1 MTSQYTLSAVKRENL
16 GKRASKRYRRDNL
29 VPAEIYGSK
38 ENKSVLIDVFELNK
52 QTKDPQF
59 YSNVIDISVDSSKI
73 EVILKD
79 IQRDPEKSHITHID
93 FFAVDMNKK
102 INVNV
107 PFRFINEDKC
117 VGIKISGGILS
128 HILNEIE
135 ISCLPK
141 DIPEN
146 IDVDVTNLDLNQ
158 SIHLTEI
165 TLPDGVEIL
174 HGGDKEHDT
183 AVVKC
188 YKPVEEVIEEP
199 TEDVVGDEG
208 TTEDSKDAKVNESD
222 SSDDKSEN
230 KQDNKE

>member
-1 MTSQYTLSAVKRENL
+1 
-16 GKRASKRYRRDNL
+16 
-29 VPAEIYGSK
+29 
-38 ENKSVLIDVFELNK
+38 
-52 QTKDPQF
+52 
-59 YSNVIDISVDSSKI
+59 
-73 EVILKD
+73 
-79 IQRDPEKSHITHID
+79 
-93 FFAVDMNKK
+93 MNKK

-208 TTEDSKDAKVNESD
+208 TTEDSKDAKANESD
-222 SSDDKSEN
+222 SSDDKPEN

>member
-1 MTSQYTLSAVKRENL
+1 MTSQYTLSAVKRENF
-16 GKRASKRYRRDNL
+16 GKRSSKRYRRDHK
-29 VPAEIYGSK
+29 VPAEIYGTK
-38 ENKSVLIDVFELNK
+38 DNKSVLIDEYELDK

-59 YSNVIDISVDSSKI
+59 YSNVIDISLDSSKI

-79 IQRDPEKSHITHID
+79 IQRDPEKSYITHID

-107 PFRFINEDKC
+107 PFNFINEDKC
-117 VGIKISGGILS
+117 IGIKISGGILS

-141 DIPEN
+141 DIPES
-146 IDVDVTNLDLNQ
+146 IDVDVTDLDLNQ
-158 SIHLTEI
+158 SIHLSEI
-165 TLPDGVEIL
+165 SLPEGIELI

-188 YKPVEEVIEEP
+188 YKPVEEKIEEP
-199 TEDVVGDEG
+199 IEEVEDDQDKADE
-208 TTEDSKDAKVNESD
+208 SKDAKAKESE
-222 SSDDKSEN
+222 SSNDNAESKE
-230 KQDNKE
+230 DNKE

>member
-93 FFAVDMNKK
+93 FLAVDMNKK

-135 ISCLPK
+135 ITCLPK

-146 IDVDVTNLDLNQ
+146 IQIDVADLEIGH
-158 SIHLTEI
+158 SIHMSEI
-165 TLPDGVEIL
+165 KMPANVE
-174 HGGDKEHDT
+174 HAVTVDEEHDSP
-183 AVVKC
+183 VVSC
-188 YKPVEEVIEEP
+188 YEP
-199 TEDVVGDEG
+199 KAEKVEDVVEA
-208 TTEDSKDAKVNESD
+208 SASD
-222 SSDDKSEN
+222 SEETPAADDKKEESASET
-230 KQDNKE
+230 KEESK

>member
-1 MTSQYTLSAVKRENL
+1 
-16 GKRASKRYRRDNL
+16 

-93 FFAVDMNKK
+93 FLAVDMNKK

-188 YKPVEEVIEEP
+188 YKPVEEVIEES

-208 TTEDSKDAKVNESD
+208 TTEDSKDAKANESD
-222 SSDDKSEN
+222 SSDDKPEN

>member
-93 FFAVDMNKK
+93 FLAVDMNKK

-146 IDVDVTNLDLNQ
+146 IQIDVAELELGH
-158 SIHLTEI
+158 SIHMSEI
-165 TLPDGVEIL
+165 KMPANVE
-174 HGGDKEHDT
+174 HAVTVDEEHDSP
-183 AVVKC
+183 VVSC
-188 YKPVEEVIEEP
+188 YEPKAEKVEEVVEASADASEE
-199 TEDVVGDEG
+199 TAVEDKKE
-208 TTEDSKDAKVNESD
+208 ESASDSKE
-222 SSDDKSEN
+222 EN
-230 KQDNKE
+230 K

>member
-1 MTSQYTLSAVKRENL
+1 M
-16 GKRASKRYRRDNL
+16 
-29 VPAEIYGSK
+29 
-38 ENKSVLIDVFELNK
+38 
-52 QTKDPQF
+52 
-59 YSNVIDISVDSSKI
+59 IDISVDSSKI

-93 FFAVDMNKK
+93 FLAVDMNKK

-208 TTEDSKDAKVNESD
+208 TTEDPKDAKANESD
-222 SSDDKSEN
+222 ASDDKPEN

>member
-1 MTSQYTLSAVKRENL
+1 MKWLLNDAKNIKYKTS
-16 GKRASKRYRRDNL
+16 
-29 VPAEIYGSK
+29 YGSK
-38 ENKSVLIDVFELNK
+38 ENKSVLIDVFELNY

-93 FFAVDMNKK
+93 FLAVDMNKK

-107 PFRFINEDKC
+107 SFRFINEDKC

-165 TLPDGVEIL
+165 TLPDGVELL

-199 TEDVVGDEG
+199 AEDVGDDEG
-208 TTEDSKDAKVNESD
+208 TTEDSKDAKANESD